1 MKTMKGYKID
11 LSNYPDIFLIS
22 LENEI
27 NSDLLKEKISKNILR
42 MELNP
47 QYRYENQYGKNFS
60 EYLIIDIKNSVA
72 YCNNL
77 ILDKEN
83 KSIDMDIIF
92 DDNSEYLY
100 DDLVNKKLVV
110 ELRGTIDRKTGNMK
124 LITFDFIRNI
134 HKINYKDKEIIL
146 L

>member
-1 MKTMKGYKID
+1 MKGYKID

-27 NSDLLKEKISKNILR
+27 NSDLLKEKISKNMLR

-110 ELRGTIDRKTGNMK
+110 EL
-124 LITFDFIRNI
+124 
-134 HKINYKDKEIIL
+134 
-146 L
+146 